1 MCPINW
7 EDRKTKVKNA
17 MKQCKR
23 CNVSYVLDDLFP
35 KEVSSVIS
43 DFYICDICKKTLN
56 VIEYQENHFNPKKF
70 SCVFQDELT
79 PKFQDDIL
87 QTYYWVNLNP
97 FPSYKKVKE
106 TILQTD
112 ETKQFYTK
120 ELHNEM
126 KNAYEA
132 KVKNENS
139 NTTER
144 SGFTKLHLKYMH
156 KFETEY
162 FVKINSECNEKS
174 KKYFLDT
181 VDYYDMYHYMTE
193 QCSILR
199 EVSKVIIEFLEKQN
213 AKNRRT
219 HRELYC
225 NEIPFKFRYEMKF
238 LVYNDGI
245 GEVQYR
251 KRLNDFMKYE
261 LKKTRQELE
270 LEKVNDFFF

>member
-23 CNVSYVLDDLFP
+23 CNVSYVFYNIFP
-35 KEVSSVIS
+35 KEVSNVII
-43 DFYICDICKKTLN
+43 DFYICDLCIKTLN
-56 VIEYQENHFNPKKF
+56 AIAYQEKHFNPQKF
-70 SCVFQDELT
+70 NLIFQDELT

-97 FPSYKKVKE
+97 FPSYNKVKE
-106 TILQTD
+106 TILQTN

-139 NTTER
+139 NTTEK
-144 SGFTKLHLKYMH
+144 SGFTKLHLKYMD

-162 FVKINSECNEKS
+162 FVKINNECNEKS
-174 KKYFLDT
+174 KKYFLDMVNHT
-181 VDYYDMYHYMTE
+181 DMRNYKVGK
-193 QCSILR
+193 CSIIR
-199 EVSKVIIEFLEKQN
+199 EVSKCIIEFLEKRNQ
-213 AKNRRT
+213 KSRGI
-219 HRELYC
+219 HGKLYC
-225 NEIPFKFRYEMKF
+225 NKIPFDFGYEMKF

-261 LKKTRQELE
+261 LKKTKQELE

>member
-1 MCPINW
+1 MIFI
-7 EDRKTKVKNA
+7 D
-17 MKQCKR
+17 
-23 CNVSYVLDDLFP
+23 
-35 KEVSSVIS
+35 VI
-43 DFYICDICKKTLN
+43 YAKKTLN
-56 VIEYQENHFNPKKF
+56 AIEYQENHFNPQKF
-70 SCVFQDELT
+70 NHIFRDELT
-79 PKFQDDIL
+79 PKFQDDML

-120 ELHNEM
+120 EFHNEM

-144 SGFTKLHLKYMH
+144 SGFTKLHLKYMD

-162 FVKINSECNEKS
+162 FVKINNECNKKS

-181 VDYYDMYHYMTE
+181 VDYNDMYRYRVR
-193 QCSILR
+193 QCLILR
-199 EVSKVIIEFLEKQN
+199 EVSKCIIEFLEKRNQ
-213 AKNRRT
+213 KNKRT
-219 HRELYC
+219 HGELYC
-225 NEIPFKFRYEMKF
+225 NEIPFNFEFEMKF
-238 LVYNDGI
+238 LVYNDGMDI
-245 GEVQYR
+245 FLFKR
-251 KRLNDFMKYE
+251 KLNDFIHYE

-270 LEKVNDFFF
+270 KEKARDMFF